1 MSSAVVIELTDASI
15 ELHRTKVVSVP
26 RPVVGTKQ
34 GLISVNAVSLNHRDL
49 WILKKHYNAIVGSD
63 AVGRLKEI
71 SGESPRLKVGDRV
84 VVMPSVGWNAN
95 PRGPEIERDYSLRGG
110 AETEDL
116 DDIYRAPAHLTD
128 IEAAALPLAGLT
140 AYRAVFTKGQI
151 VKGQN
156 VLIT

>member
-15 ELHRTKVVSVP
+15 ELHRTKIVSVP

-34 GLISVNAVSLNHRDL
+34 GLISVNANTESNTV
-49 WILKKHYNAIVGSD
+49 VGSD